1 MAPDRCHAQPSQAVQ
16 AQAITAAGATDGNG
30 MRAVAL
36 ARGARAD

>member
-1 MAPDRCHAQPSQAVQ
+1 MLAEGFSEGVVVPVQ
-16 AQAITAAGATDGNG
+16 AIPAAGAAGVDG